1 MSHSPLGEMPHL
13 VLSAPSWRNTV
24 TPSFMAVPVASL
36 TAIFMGSGLLTSSE
50 RSRETGYQR
59 SAGEYFERFHLDML
73 SSGLADRVQ

>member
-1 MSHSPLGEMPHL
+1 M
-13 VLSAPSWRNTV
+13 
-24 TPSFMAVPVASL
+24 ASL